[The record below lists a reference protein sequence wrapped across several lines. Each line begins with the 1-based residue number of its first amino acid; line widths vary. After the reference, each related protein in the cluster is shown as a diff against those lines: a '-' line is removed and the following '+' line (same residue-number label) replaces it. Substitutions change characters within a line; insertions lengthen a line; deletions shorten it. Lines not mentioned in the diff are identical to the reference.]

1 MNIKLSHDVDFSA
14 VIVDGDRIFPNFYK
28 LKINLIT
35 LTENSS
41 YQNVAIQR
49 ILIFLQEIFD
59 GSILCNIKNINA
71 NKLIR
76 IAKNSRV
83 ILLPEEPY
91 DQIIAMIL
99 FHKLYAIVEGNF
111 EIDSVIIGSNISPN
125 LMYTIEDFE
134 PFEFDKT
141 KIDIPWWE
149 RSDPTTT
156 DNTKLLKFA
165 PSWAD
170 INLEWNNDQIGLD
183 YLDETKDNNIEPK
196 IVVLEG
202 GTDKE

>member
-111 EIDSVIIGSNISPN
+111 EIDSVIIG
-125 LMYTIEDFE
+125 
-134 PFEFDKT
+134 
-141 KIDIPWWE
+141 
-149 RSDPTTT
+149 RS
-156 DNTKLLKFA
+156 
-165 PSWAD
+165 
-170 INLEWNNDQIGLD
+170 E
-183 YLDETKDNNIEPK
+183 E
-196 IVVLEG
+196 
-202 GTDKE
+202 